1 MRVSRALSPPGR
13 LPRHKAATVVLRW
26 LTRAEGGG
34 LTHLRCSGP
43 TCSGARRLRRV
54 RSLKVFTGSGREGS
68 PNVRAFLLTVE
79 GPLGRGERGDK
90 SGWAAPLP
98 LRPVAAPWSLKS
110 SWGWRDGA
118 LRLRGVRPAIP
129 HEPGGPRG
137 SRRHLA
143 SPSRSWWLKA
153 RPWHYHTG
161 INGIGPGYTICGT
174 QGRIK
179 VWAFCSK
186 RLQALMAGTTGH
198 YTKRRPSE
206 QGARRGCPGS
216 TPGVT
221 VIFHLLPP
229 AQFLG

>member
-1 MRVSRALSPPGR
+1 MVA
-13 LPRHKAATVVLRW
+13 H
-26 LTRAEGGG
+26 EGGG
-34 LTHLRCSGP
+34 RRAHPPLLLGAHLLGGEATP
-43 TCSGARRLRRV
+43 APLRAWRV
-54 RSLKVFTGSGREGS
+54 RSLKVSTGGGRAGS

-137 SRRHLA
+137 SRRHLE

-174 QGRIK
+174 QGKIK
-179 VWAFCSK
+179 VWALCSK
-186 RLQALMAGTTGH
+186 RLQALMTG
-198 YTKRRPSE
+198 K
-206 QGARRGCPGS
+206 QGI
-216 TPGVT
+216 TPGAGLLSKGPGVAAQ
-221 VIFHLLPP
+221 VAHLVSLSSSTSSHLPS
-229 AQFLG
+229 F